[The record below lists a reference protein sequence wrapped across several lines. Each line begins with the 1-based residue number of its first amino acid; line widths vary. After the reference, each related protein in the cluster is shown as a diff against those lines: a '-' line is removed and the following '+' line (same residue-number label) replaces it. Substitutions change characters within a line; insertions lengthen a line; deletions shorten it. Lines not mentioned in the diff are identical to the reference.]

1 MLFEEFN
8 RLDKVDS
15 KSVCIANN
23 RLISMTI
30 DGRHKIHDLCKIMVA
45 SLDDVCTSFKC
56 EF

>member
-8 RLDKVDS
+8 NINMVKP

-30 DGRHKIHDLCKIMVA
+30 NGRHKIHDLCKIMV
-45 SLDDVCTSFKC
+45 SPLKNVCESFKC
-56 EF
+56 